1 MDKKKHCRKNV
12 INYPSAEL
20 LQSACY
26 EDYKRLIDTYDKI
39 YEKIN
44 IALAFCGIIL
54 LVIWDN
60 FDYRIFFS
68 YTADSSR
75 GDLFT
80 LFVQII
86 CSCTSTVCITWAVI
100 QLLMLVKSKEIT
112 VFDSVAIRND
122 EIYNLQ
128 PNEAAL
134 WLIDKYTLAI
144 PELRTIIHN
153 KQKAFNS
160 VVVKIIISIL
170 TYSVL
175 LMLTKGV

>member
-1 MDKKKHCRKNV
+1 MGKKKPCRTTDTK
-12 INYPSAEL
+12 YPSAEL
-20 LQSACY
+20 LVSACY

-54 LVIWDN
+54 LVILER

-68 YTADSSR
+68 HTANSSS
-75 GDLFT
+75 GDLFA

-86 CSCTSTVCITWAVI
+86 CSCTSTVCIIWAVI
-100 QLLMLVKSKEIT
+100 QLLILVRSKEIT

-122 EIYNLQ
+122 KIYGLHAD
-128 PNEAAL
+128 EASL

-144 PELRTIIHN
+144 SGLRTIIHN
-153 KQKAFNS
+153 KQRAFDAI
-160 VVVKIIISIL
+160 VVKIIISVL

-175 LMLTKGV
+175 LIVTKGV

>member
-1 MDKKKHCRKNV
+1 MDEKKHRKRKA

-39 YEKIN
+39 YDKIN
-44 IALAFCGIIL
+44 IALAFCGVIF
-54 LVIWDN
+54 LVILSD
-60 FDYRIFFS
+60 FDYTLFFS
-68 YTADSSR
+68 FTANLSK
-75 GDLFT
+75 GELFA

-100 QLLMLVKSKEIT
+100 QLLMLVRSKEIT
-112 VFDSVAIRND
+112 VFDSVTIRND
-122 EIYNLQ
+122 KIYDLTA
-128 PNEAAL
+128 NEAAL
-134 WLIDKYTLAI
+134 WLIDKYTSAI

-160 VVVKIIISIL
+160 VVIKIIVSIL

-175 LMLTKGV
+175 LISTKGV